1 MGKAD
6 EKHII
11 ETEPINKLI
20 RRMIKNVEHLPL
32 ALIFGFLY
40 ASYKCFIRGASNAL
54 DQFYE
59 IDKAI

>member
-1 MGKAD
+1 
-6 EKHII
+6 
-11 ETEPINKLI
+11 
-20 RRMIKNVEHLPL
+20 MIKNVEHLPL

-40 ASYKCFIRGASNAL
+40 ASYERFIRGASNAL